1 MIRKFFVLCLIVS
14 GTLMTS
20 LGAQT
25 NVVKW
30 QQSPIGIDG
39 IADDWGAT
47 IRFFNSESRIH
58 YEFRNDDKNVYIIL
72 KTNDE
77 QMKRQLLMA
86 GMKLKFK
93 VKTEPKTYASI
104 NFPSMIEGRKPMP
117 PGVKDGKQGMGKGAP
132 KAQTQQNDQ
141 EMPMDEDMDMLPE
154 MNHKDTL
161 QTEGFQFADKIIS
174 DNIFPG
180 EICFAKTKDMRA
192 KDMVYELAIPIREF
206 AGKDYELSSLSDV
219 QFQVQI
225 IVNSMSSSS
234 SGGRGGMSG
243 RMSGGMGGPGGGM
256 GGGMGGPG
264 GGMGGG
270 PGGDMGGGGPGGD
283 MGGGPEGGMD
293 EGSSMTRKTI
303 NAQFYLS
310 VKPQ

>member
-1 MIRKFFVLCLIVS
+1 MIRKFFVLCLFIT
-14 GTLMTS
+14 GALMTPVV
-20 LGAQT
+20 AQT
-25 NVVKW
+25 NGVKW
-30 QQSPIGIDG
+30 QQSPIGVDG
-39 IADDWGAT
+39 NADDWGAT

-86 GMKLKFK
+86 GMNLKFK
-93 VKTEPKTYASI
+93 VKTDPKTYASI
-104 NFPSMIEGRKPMP
+104 NFPSMMEGRKPMP
-117 PGVKDGKQGMGKGAP
+117 QGVKNGKQGMGKGAP

-141 EMPMDEDMDMLPE
+141 QMPVDEDMDMLPE

-161 QTEGFQFADKIIS
+161 QTEGFQFADKIVS
-174 DNIFPG
+174 DNIVPG
-180 EICFAKTKDMRA
+180 QICFAKTKDMRA
-192 KDMVYELAIPIREF
+192 KDMVYELAVPIREF
-206 AGKDYELSSLSDV
+206 AGKEYDLANLSDV

-243 RMSGGMGGPGGGM
+243 HMSGGMGGPGGGM
-256 GGGMGGPG
+256 GGGPG

-283 MGGGPEGGMD
+283 MGGGGPEGGMD

-303 NAQFYLS
+303 NTQFYLA

>member
-1 MIRKFFVLCLIVS
+1 
-14 GTLMTS
+14 
-20 LGAQT
+20 
-25 NVVKW
+25 VKW
-30 QQSPIGIDG
+30 QPLPIGVDG

-47 IRFFNSESRIH
+47 IRFFNSDARIH
-58 YEFRNDDKNVYIIL
+58 YEFRNDYKNVYIIL

-93 VKTEPKTYASI
+93 VKTDPKTYASI
-104 NFPSMIEGRKPMP
+104 NFPSMMEGRKPMP
-117 PGVKDGKQGMGKGAP
+117 QEGKEGKRGMAKGER
-132 KAQTQQNDQ
+132 KAQAEQSEQDV
-141 EMPMDEDMDMLPE
+141 PMDDDMDMLPE

-180 EICFAKTKDMRA
+180 QICFAKTKDMWA

-234 SGGRGGMSG
+234 FGGRGGMSG
-243 RMSGGMGGPGGGM
+243 HMS
-256 GGGMGGPG
+256 GGMGGPG

-270 PGGDMGGGGPGGD
+270 PGGGMGVDPAAIWVA
-283 MGGGPEGGMD
+283 EALVVIWAAV
-293 EGSSMTRKTI
+293 RKAEWTKVR
-303 NAQFYLS
+303 Q
-310 VKPQ
+310 

>member
-1 MIRKFFVLCLIVS
+1 MV
-14 GTLMTS
+14 
-20 LGAQT
+20 
-25 NVVKW
+25 
-30 QQSPIGIDG
+30 
-39 IADDWGAT
+39 
-47 IRFFNSESRIH
+47 
-58 YEFRNDDKNVYIIL
+58 YELAIP
-72 KTNDE
+72 E
-77 QMKRQLLMA
+77 QD
-86 GMKLKFK
+86 
-93 VKTEPKTYASI
+93 V
-104 NFPSMIEGRKPMP
+104 
-117 PGVKDGKQGMGKGAP
+117 
-132 KAQTQQNDQ
+132 
-141 EMPMDEDMDMLPE
+141 PMDDDMDMLPE

-174 DNIFPG
+174 DNIVPG
-180 EICFAKTKDMRA
+180 QICFAKTKDMWA

-234 SGGRGGMSG
+234 FGGRGGMSG
-243 RMSGGMGGPGGGM
+243 HMSGGMGGPGGGM
-256 GGGMGGPG
+256 GGGPG

-303 NAQFYLS
+303 NAQFYLA